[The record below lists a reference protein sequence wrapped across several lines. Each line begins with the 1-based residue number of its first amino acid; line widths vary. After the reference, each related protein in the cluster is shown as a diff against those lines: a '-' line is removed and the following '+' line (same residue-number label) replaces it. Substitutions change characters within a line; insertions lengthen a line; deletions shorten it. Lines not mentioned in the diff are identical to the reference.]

1 MPQSMRKRL
10 EKWLGKSST
19 MFQSLVVWGQLIL
32 VRDGKN
38 KIGQELL
45 VS

>member
-1 MPQSMRKRL
+1 MRKRL
-10 EKWLGKSST
+10 EQWLRNSGNQVPAFGGLGTVNFS
-19 MFQSLVVWGQLIL
+19 
-32 VRDGKN
+32 RDGKN